1 MSPTPGSYPVRF
13 GTAELLNDLDRP
25 DGWLLTVGGVAQSYV
40 DLDDPTHL
48 EFDYVRRIGDVI
60 DCLGEP
66 DAPVDAVHIGGAGC
80 TLPRYVEATRPG
92 SRQLVLEADAELVE
106 LVWAQFRL
114 HDVAGL
120 SLRAGDGRAELAGQ
134 PAGSADLVV
143 LDAFERDSVPS
154 ALSTVE
160 FFADVVRVLRP
171 SGSLV
176 ANIFDGPGLE
186 FAKRLSA
193 TLFTAFE
200 HVVVLAEP
208 RVLRGRRFDN
218 VVLVA
223 SAEEPPV
230 ELLSRRAASAV
241 FPARCVPTEAVKRLC
256 GKAEPIIDAAPM
268 TAPTL
273 PKDRLGLFG

>member
-1 MSPTPGSYPVRF
+1 MSPIPGSYPVRF

-66 DAPVDAVHIGGAGC
+66 DAPMDAVHVGGAGC

-106 LVWAQFRL
+106 LVWSQFRL
-114 HDVAGL
+114 HEVAGL
-120 SLRAGDGRAELAGQ
+120 GLRAGDGRAGLAARS
-134 PAGSADLVV
+134 AGSADLVV

-160 FFADVVRVLRP
+160 FFADVARVLRS

-186 FAKRLSA
+186 FTKRLSA

-200 HVVVLAEP
+200 HVLLLAEP

-218 VVLVA
+218 VVLLA

-230 ELLSRRAASAV
+230 ETLTRRAASAV
-241 FPARCVPTEAVKRLC
+241 FPARCVPPDAVKRLC
-256 GKAEPIIDAAPM
+256 GKAEPITDAAPM

-273 PKDRLGLFG
+273 PKDRLGLFS

>member
-1 MSPTPGSYPVRF
+1 MSPTPGSHPVRF

-25 DGWLLTVGGVAQSYV
+25 DGWLLSVGGVAQSYV

-66 DAPVDAVHIGGAGC
+66 EAPLDAVHIGGAGC
-80 TLPRYVEATRPG
+80 TLPRYVAATRPG
-92 SRQLVLEADAELVE
+92 SRQLVVEADGELVE
-106 LVWAQFRL
+106 LVWSQFRL
-114 HDVAGL
+114 HEVDGL
-120 SLRAGDGRAELAGQ
+120 TLRAGDGRAEL
-134 PAGSADLVV
+134 SALPDASAELVV
-143 LDAFERDSVPS
+143 LDAFERDAVPS

-160 FFADVVRVLRP
+160 FFADMARVLRP
-171 SGSLV
+171 EGSLV

-186 FAKRLSA
+186 FTKRVSA

-200 HVVVLAEP
+200 HVLLLAEP

-218 VVLVA
+218 VVLLA
-223 SAEEPPV
+223 SAEPLPV
-230 ELLSRRAASAV
+230 DTLTRRAASAV
-241 FPARCVPTEAVKRLC
+241 FPARCVTPEAVKRLC
-256 GKAEPIIDAAPM
+256 AKAIPITDAAPM

-273 PKDRLGLFG
+273 PRN